1 MLYTEEMS
9 SNEEIRDYKSISQDK
24 LNNLSRLFLSYHVDC
39 LRKQQEM
46 NLSDNQIPCNML
58 FNEHFK
64 YFREVSELQNK
75 PAKTK
80 K

>member
-1 MLYTEEMS
+1 MRKNEQTYDYAKLTEE
-9 SNEEIRDYKSISQDK
+9 K
-24 LNNLSRLFLSYHVDC
+24 LNNLSRLFLNYHVDC

-46 NLSDNQIPCNML
+46 NLTDSEISCNLL

-64 YFREVSELQNK
+64 YFRRVFELHNK
-75 PAKTK
+75 SNETK

>member
-1 MLYTEEMS
+1 MRKNEQTYDYAKLTE
-9 SNEEIRDYKSISQDK
+9 DK
-24 LNNLSRLFLSYHVDC
+24 LNNLSRLFLNYHVDC

-46 NLSDNQIPCNML
+46 NLTDSEISCNLL

-64 YFREVSELQNK
+64 YFRRVSELHNK
-75 PAKTK
+75 SNETK

>member
-1 MLYTEEMS
+1 MRKNEQTYDYAKLTEE
-9 SNEEIRDYKSISQDK
+9 K
-24 LNNLSRLFLSYHVDC
+24 LNNLSRLFLNYHVDC

-46 NLSDNQIPCNML
+46 NLTDSEISCNLL

-64 YFREVSELQNK
+64 YFRRVSELHNNSNE
-75 PAKTK
+75 TK

>member
-1 MLYTEEMS
+1 MRKNEQTYDYAKLTE
-9 SNEEIRDYKSISQDK
+9 DK
-24 LNNLSRLFLSYHVDC
+24 LNNLSRLFLFYHVDC

-46 NLSDNQIPCNML
+46 NLTDSEISCNLL

-64 YFREVSELQNK
+64 YFRRVSELHNK
-75 PAKTK
+75 SNETK

>member
-1 MLYTEEMS
+1 MRKNEQTYDYAKLTE
-9 SNEEIRDYKSISQDK
+9 DK
-24 LNNLSRLFLSYHVDC
+24 LNNLSRLFLFYHVDC

-46 NLSDNQIPCNML
+46 NLTDSEISCNLL

-64 YFREVSELQNK
+64 YFRRVSELHNNSNE
-75 PAKTK
+75 TK

>member
-1 MLYTEEMS
+1 MRKNEQTYDYAKLTEE
-9 SNEEIRDYKSISQDK
+9 K
-24 LNNLSRLFLSYHVDC
+24 LNNLSRLFLNYHVDC

-46 NLSDNQIPCNML
+46 NLTDSEISCNLL

-64 YFREVSELQNK
+64 YFRRVSELHNK
-75 PAKTK
+75 SNETK

>member
-1 MLYTEEMS
+1 MSNNEQKYDYTTLSE
-9 SNEEIRDYKSISQDK
+9 DK
-24 LNNLSRLFLSYHVDC
+24 LNNLSRLFLNYHVDC

-46 NLSDNQIPCNML
+46 NLTDNEIPCNLL

-64 YFREVSELQNK
+64 YFRRVSEINNK
-75 PAKTK
+75 LNETK